1 MWGQKL
7 EYMKSSLTCNFRPT
21 YATILTPF
29 IINLLQRIMLKL
41 SDTGFPYMWS
51 IAFVWW
57 HFNNIYI
64 YISQT
69 VKTGYGNLK
78 LIRKISTFF
87 DYGRKSLEAAVSFLF
102 TAFTDLLV
110 FIPLANKD
118 FHTFP
123 HLPTKY
129 MQNIPHRG
137 RLIIPHPTKPV
148 LDPQGRSIWL
158 HVAFD
163 ERKSRVISL
172 SKV

>member
-69 VKTGYGNLK
+69 VKTGYENLE

-123 HLPTKY
+123 LPPTKC

-137 RLIIPHPTKPV
+137 RLSYRIPPNLFWT
-148 LDPQGRSIWL
+148 PQGRSIWL